1 MAPVARNKASAV
13 CIHLHQWW
21 GSRCM

>member
-13 CIHLHQWW
+13 CIRLHQWW